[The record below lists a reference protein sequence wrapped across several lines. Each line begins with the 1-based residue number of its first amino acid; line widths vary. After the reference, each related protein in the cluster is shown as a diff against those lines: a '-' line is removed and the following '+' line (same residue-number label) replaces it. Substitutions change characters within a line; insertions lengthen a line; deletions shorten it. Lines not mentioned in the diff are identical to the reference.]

1 MVDTVPDLLFNFN
14 LNFITF
20 LKLLDGF
27 CSKNPAHDPTVPE
40 GHLEAG
46 HATFNKDLE
55 VLASVPVVVGGDD
68 CDHLFSLMVLICLV
82 GAHSVIP

>member
-14 LNFITF
+14 INFITF
-20 LKLLDGF
+20 LKLLNRLETF
-27 CSKNPAHDPTVPE
+27 TSAHDPTVPE